1 MVLLR
6 FLILM
11 MLAAPAQ
18 AQEGLRLGIFGTVE
32 SVAPLVVAGQRI
44 TMPEGLKVIS
54 PLGTGHQVLRGDTLA
69 VRAAVAG
76 GELVAERVLEIYP
89 VVGPVGRLAP
99 GSARVMGT
107 PVHIPP
113 DVSLKSG
120 DWVAVSGL
128 WSGDTVIT
136 TRVRDVEP
144 GSYAQLLGAV
154 DPDSGQIGASA
165 LKGEL
170 TPKEGYGKD
179 IWILA
184 GTAAEDGL
192 RVQLLSKGVFGTA
205 VALALWQG
213 YASLPVA
220 SQTYMIHGTAIT
232 GTARDAQMPDAGA
245 LILRCVHEGRVIGN
259 APEGL
264 DAAFAALGC
273 ATHTPAE

>member
-18 AQEGLRLGIFGTVE
+18 AQEGLRLGVFGTVE

-54 PLGTGHQVLRGDTLA
+54 PLGTGHRVLRGDTLA

-99 GSARVMGT
+99 GTARVMGT

-128 WSGDTVIT
+128 WTGDTVIT
-136 TRVRDVEP
+136 TRLRDVEP

-165 LKGEL
+165 LKGEA